1 MEAMSLLALQ
11 VLDVAIIGTMGG
23 LWIFGAAFIYFVWRW
38 AARTEAERASPVMR
52 AGDPPFPPAAPLAG
66 HAVKPLAEEPAADLG
81 AGMPS
86 PAST

>member
-1 MEAMSLLALQ
+1 MLALQ
-11 VLDVAIIGTMGG
+11 LLDVAIFGTMGG

-38 AARTEAERASPVMR
+38 AMRTEAERANPVMQ
-52 AGDPPFPPAAPLAG
+52 AGDPPFPPAPALARLPTTPVVEPL
-66 HAVKPLAEEPAADLG
+66 PAELS

>member
-1 MEAMSLLALQ
+1 MSLLALQ
-11 VLDVAIIGTMGG
+11 LLDVAIFGTMGG

-38 AARTEAERASPVMR
+38 AIRTEAERANPVMQ
-52 AGDPPFPPAAPLAG
+52 GGEPPFPPAAPLAG
-66 HAVKPLAEEPAADLG
+66 RPAKPIAKEPAADLG